1 MIFKSVQID
10 DWERTRRR
18 ISVERIMKTYKIS
31 EEHAQVYYDYLK
43 STGIVGRMGIVKY
56 AE

>member
-1 MIFKSVQID
+1 MEKQMIFKSVQID

-31 EEHAQVYYDYLK
+31 EEHARVYYDYLK
-43 STGIVGRMGIVKY
+43 SVGYDGKR
-56 AE
+56 